1 MKMKL
6 FLCMMLV
13 SYHELVLTSQF
24 DNRFNELIESYIYID
39 IDQERICDEDKK
51 IHKKIAE
58 AIENFDQHP
67 ENWCGLPLFL
77 QEPFDRRHY
86 DSNFYNYQ
94 HTVAIGIALYHQ
106 AHRNVVFN
114 NQYRFCLY
122 MGRQIIFTNRP
133 I

>member
-13 SYHELVLTSQF
+13 NYHELVLTS
-24 DNRFNELIESYIYID
+24 NRFNELIESYIYID

-67 ENWCGLPLFL
+67 EKWCILF
-77 QEPFDRRHY
+77 PTCFDNTNPHLSVDHY
-86 DSNFYNYQ
+86 A
-94 HTVAIGIALYHQ
+94 HKVAIGIALYHQ
-106 AHRNVVFN
+106 AHRNVLFN
-114 NQYRFCLY
+114 NQYAFALNSR
-122 MGRQIIFTNRP
+122 RQIMITNRFVHNE
-133 I
+133 ISS